1 MKRAQRGPDRV
12 SGAAIWTDQE
22 LAARPG
28 EGRTARPGEASAVAA
43 GQTGSIAAR
52 QAATRAPDGAQPLA
66 SAAAPHRSPS
76 VPELP
81 VLTDEQRRAVEW
93 GEGPL
98 MVLAGAG
105 TGKTTVIVE
114 RVAWLLGRHAPA
126 VVHEG
131 DADGRTEPAP
141 TAPDRDPLEPENIL
155 VLTYNV
161 RAAAELVERFERR
174 LGPDVAGRL
183 WVQNFHS
190 LGLRI
195 LRDNAAAANLPDQVE
210 VLDSVGQRLFLNELR
225 ADLDLVYHQFYDLRG
240 QLGHLADLV
249 NRARDELVTPAE
261 YRAHAESR
269 RAAFEARHGPGSYLA
284 TIAELRELGDLKPI
298 REVRRALV
306 RNGEADAGRA
316 ADREAR
322 RAAGGNGRAL
332 AARQLSAEQ
341 RAVAEG
347 LRSTFLRDAEALEV
361 LRLEEEATV
370 YAAYLSALRERAALD
385 FGDQILRAI
394 ALLEERPNILRR
406 YQRQFRHILV
416 DEFQDANVAQIM
428 LLELLGRAPDRPD
441 NVVVVGD
448 DDQSIYR
455 FRGASYAAFEQF
467 RERFGRPPAWDPT
480 RPTTPVAETS
490 LLLNRRSA
498 GNILSAA
505 SRLVA
510 RNEGRLKREPLL
522 AGHPPGDPVELII
535 AADEQDEAEAVV
547 DAIQRAVRA
556 LPDRIER
563 GGTIRARRW
572 SDVAVLYRKHRH
584 REAIARRLRAADI
597 PFTVVGSN
605 GLFEHPDVRDVES
618 ALRAAVNPAD
628 SVSVTRLLAAAPWHL
643 DATEILHL
651 TRAAQFDG
659 TSVFEIVAYAL
670 REHALPV
677 EIAPPADGDGNG
689 AVDAPVSRDDPAAI
703 LQLSLLPPE
712 TAGASIEATRHERQR
727 PAARTPRFQPA
738 PLRSTT
744 RAKLQLLMDCVG
756 DLATRARRD
765 GPFTLLEDYLVRT
778 NLLHDLISTG
788 TPEAQRSVLA
798 LARFMRFVSDWQRDH
813 SRETLAEFVHYL
825 DLYQEVGGD
834 VDTDAGVAEIDGVQ
848 LMTVHQAKGLEWEI
862 VVVPRL
868 VDGQFPDD
876 RAEDLAIPIE
886 LLRQQPPPD
895 FQEAEER
902 RLCYVAMTRAR
913 RRLVLVTIDAVGSRV
928 RPSRFVT
935 EIAPWAHEAEAPGR
949 GSVGAVPEPL
959 PDEPDEEPDET
970 PGWPEEEPSPPA
982 QPEFVPRPIPAWTP
996 PEEPVTEP
1004 WTQPARE
1011 PEFEPDERPGF
1022 AAAPP
1027 GVVESGAPRSP
1038 GSDARPLRRVG
1049 RPSARDVV
1057 VVRRRPVDEELAA
1070 QLPAAE
1076 PNEPA
1081 TGGPPV
1087 AASTRAAD
1095 STRGADGATGNGLV
1109 ALRGGANGDP
1119 VAAEAARTTRITD
1132 ELTRRLP
1139 VPTAFERRFALRR
1152 RAVELIGLLE
1162 HVGPADAAAR
1172 DALIAELIAVATD
1185 AARAAAEQHARGL
1198 DPLTLRVVAADSD
1211 AGAELLRLVPLP
1223 ERFSHTAFT
1232 TYRECPL
1239 QYAFQRVYQIPVPDE
1254 LRRAYFTFGSI
1265 VHEAFEAFGR
1275 AQHEARA
1282 AGLPEPDESD
1292 LQRAFERAWQP
1303 LAFPD
1308 RVTAET
1314 YRTRGPAVL
1323 RNFYARQLS
1332 RLAESVCFEQ
1342 AFRLVLDPGDGSPP
1356 AQIVGAIDRIDRLPD
1371 GTLELIDYKT
1381 GHPKSQADVDADE
1394 QLSTYALAMREG
1406 AVLDPATNRPLPA
1419 PSRLTLYFTESDEW
1433 ITTTRSDAQLDAHRA
1448 RLLDLVGRIRSG
1460 NFVAL
1465 PELRKCERCDYRR
1478 ICPSRWGSSQ

>member
-1 MKRAQRGPDRV
+1 MASEP
-12 SGAAIWTDQE
+12 
-22 LAARPG
+22 P
-28 EGRTARPGEASAVAA
+28 EASAVAA
-43 GQTGSIAAR
+43 SQSGASAAP
-52 QAATRAPDGAQPLA
+52 QAATSAPDGTPSLVS
-66 SAAAPHRSPS
+66 SAAPDRASR
-76 VPELP
+76 VRQLP
-81 VLTDEQRRAVEW
+81 VLTPEQRRAVEW

-114 RVAWLLGRHAPA
+114 RVAWLLGRGTPA
-126 VVHEG
+126 VVHRGE
-131 DADGRTEPAP
+131 ADGPSEPAP
-141 TAPDRDPLEPENIL
+141 AAPDRDPPEPENIL

-161 RAAAELVERFERR
+161 RAAAELVERLERR

-183 WVQNFHS
+183 WVENFHS

-195 LRDNAAAANLPDQVE
+195 LRDNAPAANLPDQVE

-261 YRAHAESR
+261 YSAHAESR
-269 RAAFEARHGPGSYLA
+269 RAAFEARHGRGSYQA
-284 TIAELRELGDLKPI
+284 TVAELRKLGDLKPI

-332 AARQLSAEQ
+332 AARELSAEQ

-361 LRLEEEATV
+361 LRLEEEAAV
-370 YAAYLSALRERAALD
+370 YATYLSRLRERAALD
-385 FGDQILRAI
+385 FADQILRAI

-448 DDQSIYR
+448 DDQSVYR

-467 RERFGRPPAWDPT
+467 RERFGRPPVWDPT
-480 RPTTPVAETS
+480 RPTPPVAETS

-510 RNEGRLKREPLL
+510 HNAGRLKGEPLR

-535 AADEQDEAEAVV
+535 AADEQDEAEAAV
-547 DAIQRAVRA
+547 DAIQRAWRA

-563 GGTIRARRW
+563 GGTITPRRW

-584 REAIARRLRAADI
+584 REAIAQRLRAAEI

-618 ALRAAVNPAD
+618 ALRAAVDPAD
-628 SVSVTRLLAAAPWHL
+628 TVSVTRLLAAAPWRL

-651 TRAAQFDG
+651 TRAAQFDR
-659 TSVFEIVAYAL
+659 TSVFEIVAAAL

-677 EIAPPADGDGNG
+677 EIAPLADGDGNG
-689 AVDAPVSRDDPAAI
+689 AVDARATRDDPAAI
-703 LQLSLLPPE
+703 LQLPLLPPE
-712 TAGASIEATRHERQR
+712 PAGPNVEATRHDERR
-727 PAARTPRFQPA
+727 PAAGTPRFQPA
-738 PLRSTT
+738 PLRSAT
-744 RAKLQLLMDCVG
+744 RAKLQQLMDCVG
-756 DLATRARRD
+756 DLATRARRE
-765 GPFTLLEDYLVRT
+765 GPFTLLEEYLVRT

-813 SRETLAEFVHYL
+813 PRETLAEFVHYL

-834 VDTDAGVAEIDGVQ
+834 SEADPGVAEIDGVQ

-876 RAEDLAIPIE
+876 RAEELAIPIE

-913 RRLVLVTIDAVGSRV
+913 RRLVLVAIDAAGSRM

-935 EIAPWAHEAEAPGR
+935 EIAPWAHEPETPAS

-970 PGWPEEEPSPPA
+970 PDWPEEEPNPPT
-982 QPEFVPRPIPAWTP
+982 QPEFAPRSIPPAWTP
-996 PEEPVTEP
+996 PDEPVTEP
-1004 WTQPARE
+1004 WTQPTRE
-1011 PEFEPDERPGF
+1011 PEFEPHERARL

-1027 GVVESGAPRSP
+1027 GAVEPGAPRSP
-1038 GSDARPLRRVG
+1038 GSGARARPRTSR
-1049 RPSARDVV
+1049 STARDVL
-1057 VVRRRPVDEELAA
+1057 VVRRRPVDEALAA
-1070 QLPAAE
+1070 QLPVTE
-1076 PNEPA
+1076 PNEGA
-1081 TGGPPV
+1081 TGGPPT
-1087 AASTRAAD
+1087 AASMGPAD
-1095 STRGADGATGNGLV
+1095 GTPGATGG
-1109 ALRGGANGDP
+1109 ALMVPDGGANGGP
-1119 VAAEAARTTRITD
+1119 VAADVARTTRITD

-1139 VPTAFERRFALRR
+1139 VPAAFERRFALRR
-1152 RAVELIGLLE
+1152 RAVELISLLE

-1172 DALIAELIAVATD
+1172 DALIAELVAVATD
-1185 AARAAAEQHARGL
+1185 AAHAAAEQHDRGL
-1198 DPLTLRVVAADSD
+1198 DPLTLPVVAADSS
-1211 AGAELLRLVPLP
+1211 AGAALLRLVPPP

-1239 QYAFQRVYQIPVPDE
+1239 RYAFQRVYQIPVPDAW
-1254 LRRAYFTFGSI
+1254 RRAYFTFGSI

-1332 RLAESVCFEQ
+1332 RLAEAVCFEQ
-1342 AFRLVLDPGDGSPP
+1342 GFRLVLDPGDGSPP
-1356 AQIVGAIDRIDRLPD
+1356 AQIVGAIDRIDRLAD

-1381 GHPKSQADVDADE
+1381 GHPRTQADVDADE

-1478 ICPSRWGSSQ
+1478 ICPSRWGSSP